1 MKRLLLH
8 VCCAPCL
15 SGCLPPLMKETPWER
30 VLPYAPDF
38 SIQLFYYNPNIYPEI
53 EMERRFLEVRKLAHL
68 WGDIPLHWGRYNI
81 GEWFRQSKPMRKEPE
96 RGERCRNCY
105 SMRLRET
112 FEQAKKGGF
121 DAVASTL
128 TLSPM
133 KNTGAVNESGEAL
146 AKEFKIEYLTTDFKK
161 QDGFHRS
168 VKTSHE
174 MALYRQNYCGCF
186 YSLYGD
192 KEMDEPA
199 IG

>member
-1 MKRLLLH
+1 
-8 VCCAPCL
+8 
-15 SGCLPPLMKETPWER
+15 MKETPWER
-30 VLPYAPDF
+30 VLPYPPDF

-105 SMRLRET
+105 RLRLRET

-121 DAVASTL
+121 ETVATTL

-133 KNTGAVNESGEAL
+133 KNTAVVNEEGKLLEN
-146 AKEFKIEYLTTDFKK
+146 EYGIEYLVTDFKK
-161 QDGFHRS
+161 REGFHRS
-168 VKTSHE
+168 IEVSRR

-192 KEMDEPA
+192 KERDEPVM
-199 IG
+199 G